1 MRLRTTL
8 LILPVLVAPAF
19 ADNAVILAPAYV
31 EPVAKASSFNPLLLQ
46 QMCAQAVQKE
56 VAYPVVLGIRR
67 VDAVPGKDD
76 AFNCVVEADLR
87 EYLHPAT
94 RTSFRQFKVTYA
106 VSGSVKTGQMTVAR
120 TDVAKAQEV
129 AMLAAAKLFVDLK
142 PSSIEPA
149 KVVFD
154 ATLAGGKK
162 CAITVAQDSIKDASP
177 WLVSDIRCSGKT
189 ANR

>member
-1 MRLRTTL
+1 MRPQIY
-8 LILPVLVAPAF
+8 LIFLAALATPAF
-19 ADNAVILAPAYV
+19 ADNALAFSPAYV
-31 EPVAKASSFNPLLLQ
+31 EPVAKAASFKPSLLQ
-46 QMCAQAVQKE
+46 QMCVQAVQKE
-56 VAYPVVLGIRR
+56 VTYPVDLGIRR
-67 VDAVPGKDD
+67 VDPVPGKDD

-94 RTSFRQFKVTYA
+94 RTSFRQIKVTYA

-154 ATLAGGKK
+154 AKLAGGKK
-162 CAITVAQDSIKDASP
+162 CAITVAQDSFKDASP